1 MKSKVIFYKK
11 QKKQKQH
18 FIPTV
23 KYLQYMVEG
32 AMVVCGCLLPQ
43 GLDSL
48 LLSTEQV
55 YQDILQKNVRPS
67 VHQQT
72 LNRSWAM
79 QQDCYPK
86 HRNKK
91 KWCRKSSWMLCR
103 SDLRLVNVI
112 VAKRA
117 QTSYQIKVFTYF
129 CAVNL
134 YMVCLIKI

>member
-67 VHQQT
+67 VHQ
-72 LNRSWAM
+72 
-79 QQDCYPK
+79 
-86 HRNKK
+86 
-91 KWCRKSSWMLCR
+91 
-103 SDLRLVNVI
+103 
-112 VAKRA
+112 
-117 QTSYQIKVFTYF
+117 
-129 CAVNL
+129 
-134 YMVCLIKI
+134 